1 MEQRYTATTTTT
13 PSLLLDADKLDRNL
27 ARMQTHLAG
36 LSVPLRPHVKTAKC
50 VEIARLAIEGQPG
63 GITVSTLAEARY
75 FASHGFTDIL
85 YAVGISPIKFAEAA
99 DLRARGI
106 DLALVLDSEQQAAA
120 LVEYSRNHD
129 VVLPTLIEI
138 DSDGHRAGL
147 RSDDPALIRTAEILA
162 GSGPECFRGVLTHA
176 GGSYDCTDVP
186 CLREAA
192 RAERAA
198 LVEAATSLEQSGIAC
213 PVRSAGSTPTALFSD
228 CAEGLTEIR
237 AGVYMFMDLVMAG
250 LGVCAVDDIAISV
263 LTSVIGHQRDK
274 GWTIVDAGWTAMS
287 RDRGTARHTV
297 DQGYGLVCDEH
308 GRPLDDFIL
317 VSTSQEHGIVAARDP
332 SRMAPPDLPIGTL
345 LRILPNHAC
354 ATAAQ
359 HAGYEVMIDGKRE
372 ALWERI
378 GGW

>member
-1 MEQRYTATTTTT
+1 MIQPNSTTTT
-13 PSLLLDADKLDRNL
+13 PSLLLDADKLNRNL

-50 VEIARLAIEGQPG
+50 VEIARRAIEGQPC

-99 DLRARGI
+99 ELRAGGI
-106 DLALVLDSEQQAAA
+106 DLTLLLDSEQQAAA
-120 LVEYSRNHD
+120 LVEYSRDHG
-129 VVLPTLIEI
+129 VLLPTLIEI

-147 RSDDPALIRTAEILA
+147 RPDDPALIRTAEILV
-162 GSGPECFRGVLTHA
+162 GPGPEGFRGVLTHA
-176 GGSYDCTDVP
+176 GGSYDCTDVR

-192 RAERAA
+192 RTERAA
-198 LVEAATSLEQSGIAC
+198 LVEAAASLEQSGIAC

-228 CAEGLTEIR
+228 SAEGLTEIR

-250 LGVCAVDDIAISV
+250 LGVCDLDDIAVSV

-274 GWTIVDAGWTAMS
+274 GWMIVDAGWMAMS
-287 RDRGTARHTV
+287 RDRGTAKQAI

-308 GRPLDDFIL
+308 GRPLDDFIMM
-317 VSTSQEHGIVAARDP
+317 SANQEHGIITARDP
-332 SRMAPPDLPIGTL
+332 SRIQPPDLPVGTL

-359 HAGYEVMIDGKRE
+359 HAGYEVIIDGKR
-372 ALWERI
+372 AARWERM